1 MDNLSKPVKILIGI
15 ATIWPPIF
23 MFLFMFGFFFMG
35 FVMPMIVGDLN
46 HMGGP
51 HERDFI
57 ALAAFII
64 FMALYLFTILLWNGL
79 MIFYIVHLFMTKRIA
94 EGGTKALWAVL
105 IFLANILV
113 MPVYWYLYIWQEPAS
128 GQERA
133 A

>member
-1 MDNLSKPVKILIGI
+1 MDDLSKPVKILIGI

-23 MFLFMFGFFFMG
+23 MFLFMFGFFLMR
-35 FVMPMIVGDLN
+35 FVMPMIIGDLS

-51 HERDFI
+51 HDTDFI
-57 ALAAFII
+57 ALAAFIVL
-64 FMALYLFTILLWNGL
+64 MALYLFTILLWNGL
-79 MIFYIVHLFMTKRIA
+79 MVFYIVHLFMTKRIT

-113 MPVYWYLYIWQEPAS
+113 MPVYWYLYIWQAPAS
-128 GQERA
+128 GQKSA